1 LIWIK
6 TARCTGRDNRLASQP
21 GKGVHVVA
29 SSRSTRESTSKL
41 ELVRNSALAVELTGD
56 QCAVLAEVMSVRE
69 LADGEI
75 LVKQGASDNHLY
87 AVVSGALAVARQVE
101 AGGEWVTLH
110 VLTKGDLA
118 GELGF
123 MDGRPHYAALRA
135 SGPTQVLC
143 LQREKLESLLSR
155 DPVVVYRVMRA
166 IFRVVHVILNRMAM
180 QTSELTNYLYKVHGK
195 Y

>member
-1 LIWIK
+1 VQDTRDEWRK
-6 TARCTGRDNRLASQP
+6 FVAEAATRGKNQENAR
-21 GKGVHVVA
+21 
-29 SSRSTRESTSKL
+29 KL

-56 QCAVLAEVMSVRE
+56 QCSVLAELVSVRD
-69 LADGEI
+69 LKDGEV
-75 LVKQGASDNHLY
+75 LVKQGASDNRLF
-87 AVVSGALAVARQVE
+87 VIVSGALAVARQVD
-101 AGGEWVTLH
+101 ASGEWVTMHL
-110 VLTKGDLA
+110 LTKGDLA

-143 LQREKLESLLSR
+143 LQREKLESLLER
-155 DPVVVYRVMRA
+155 EPVIVYRVMRA

-180 QTSELTNYLYKVHGK
+180 QTSELTNYIFKVHGK

>member
-1 LIWIK
+1 M
-6 TARCTGRDNRLASQP
+6 AAP
-21 GKGVHVVA
+21 GPRTK
-29 SSRSTRESTSKL
+29 TREETPKI

-56 QCAVLAEVMSVRE
+56 QCSVLAGVMSVRD

-75 LVKQGASDNHLY
+75 LVKEGASDNHLY
-87 AVVSGALAVARQVE
+87 AVVSGALAVARQSE
-101 AGGEWVTLH
+101 GQWINLH
-110 VLTKGDLA
+110 ILTKGDLA

-135 SGPTQVLC
+135 AGPTQVLS
-143 LQREKLESLLSR
+143 LEREKLESLLER
-155 DPVVVYRVMRA
+155 EPVIVYRVMRA
-166 IFRVVHVILNRMAM
+166 IFRVVHVILNRLAM

>member
-1 LIWIK
+1 M
-6 TARCTGRDNRLASQP
+6 AN
-21 GKGVHVVA
+21 VA
-29 SSRSTRESTSKL
+29 SRGKTREDPSKL
-41 ELVRNSALAVELTGD
+41 ELVRTSALAVELTGD
-56 QCAVLAEVMSVRE
+56 QCGVLADLMAVRD

-87 AVVSGALAVARQVE
+87 AVVSGALAVARESDGQ
-101 AGGEWVTLH
+101 WINLH

-135 SGPTQVLC
+135 AGPTRVLS
-143 LQREKLESLLSR
+143 LTRERLESLLQR
-155 DPVVVYRVMRA
+155 DPVIVYRVMRA
-166 IFRVVHVILNRMAM
+166 ILRVVHVILNRMAM
-180 QTSELTNYLYKVHGK
+180 QSSELTNYVFKVHGK

>member
-1 LIWIK
+1 M
-6 TARCTGRDNRLASQP
+6 
-21 GKGVHVVA
+21 VA
-29 SSRSTRESTSKL
+29 TVTRREGTRKL
-41 ELVRNSALAVELTGD
+41 DLLRNSALAVELTGD
-56 QCAVLAEVMSVRE
+56 QCAMLAELVSVRD

-87 AVVSGALAVARQVE
+87 AVVSGALAVARESDGQ
-101 AGGEWVTLH
+101 WVNLH

-135 SGPTQVLC
+135 AGPTQVLS
-143 LQREKLESLLSR
+143 LEREKLESLLER
-155 DPVVVYRVMRA
+155 DPVIVYRVMRA
-166 IFRVVHVILNRMAM
+166 IFRVVHVILNRLAM